1 MLFRRITE
9 SEVKQWYTDE
19 ERKGIIVFTGRV
31 ARELLRRGYTII
43 DVKPDKTNKI
53 KSIYVFRRENEIE
66 KELAKITYKESE
78 EPFTQW

>member
-1 MLFRRITE
+1 MI
-9 SEVKQWYTDE
+9 YTDE

>member
-1 MLFRRITE
+1 MLL
-9 SEVKQWYTDE
+9 KDE
-19 ERKGIIVFTGRV
+19 NKDAIVIFSGRV